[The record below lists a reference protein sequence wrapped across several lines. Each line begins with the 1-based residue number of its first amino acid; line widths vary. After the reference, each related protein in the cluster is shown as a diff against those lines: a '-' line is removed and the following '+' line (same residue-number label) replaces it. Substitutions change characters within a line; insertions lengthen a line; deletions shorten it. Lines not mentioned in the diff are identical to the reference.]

1 MEPVRTVVAPAAA
14 LLTSVVVSVLVKFG
28 VRRSVRT
35 LLLLVVS
42 AVVRTLVV
50 AANASVLAKIKSFSI
65 RK

>member
-14 LLTSVVVSVLVKFG
+14 LLTSVVVSVLVKFD